1 MKKNKP
7 FSESGYNS
15 LKKILLT
22 MRIAV
27 ILMILGILQ
36 ARANDAYSQKTR
48 LSLNFSETELV
59 KVLDKIESESD
70 FYFLYNEKLLNP
82 ERKVTINVKDQL
94 IGVILDDLFN
104 GTDVKYTIID
114 RKIILAPSYLTAD
127 LQQKVVTGRVTDTR
141 TGEPM
146 SGVNIQVKGTTMG
159 AISDEKG
166 KFSLNPTDPNATL
179 VFSFIGYIGQ
189 ELPLEGKT
197 VIDVALNEIVN
208 EINEVVVI
216 GYGVQKRVNVV
227 GSVASITGASIRSI
241 PASDLTNSIAG
252 RLPGTIVRQT
262 SGEPGQ
268 DAATILIRGRGTLGV
283 NTGPLVVIDGI
294 PGRALSDVDQADV
307 ASISILKDASAAI
320 YGASAANGVILVTTK
335 RGQEGKPVLSY
346 QFYQGFMAP
355 TQLPKVLSAGDYTTM
370 ISEYQDQNGRPR
382 MFSDQDIALY
392 YSGADP
398 WKHPNTNWFHDLVRS
413 YTSSYKQ
420 NVTLSGGSKAVN
432 YYISLGTK
440 GENGMYKQASTKSNQ
455 YNLRS
460 KVVLNITDW
469 LKTSVD
475 LTAFQLYTRYPT
487 KTAADIV
494 GQSTRLMPTMT
505 SFWPNGLPGPDIEYG
520 DNPVVTSTLATG
532 TNETN
537 FYKVQTTLN
546 VTITPPFIKGLTLN
560 AYYNFDVNNIYQKRF
575 VKPWVLYS
583 PDWNSATYDPVTGY
597 VTNMTPI
604 PALKGY
610 LTPELTE
617 AYRRNIGK
625 VANINFNYE
634 RKFGEHSIA
643 LFGAYEQYTSDSTR
657 FDAYRK
663 GFITDVIPALSAG
676 GDIQKTNSGSMYIY
690 ARKSYIARLNYSY
703 KEKYLFEFILRR
715 DGSLKFPANKR
726 YGNFPA
732 ILLGW
737 RASEENFWK
746 NNIPFIS
753 YFKLRAT
760 YGIVGMDPGNLFQ
773 YYNKY
778 QLSTG
783 LIMNNVLTTS
793 VYQSVIAN
801 PNITWEKQITQNIGF
816 ESRWFNSAIT
826 FNGELFYNK
835 RKDILAPR
843 NASVPDFTGLA
854 LPSENIAQV
863 DNKGFEVEL
872 GYHKQVNSNL
882 SFDLG
887 GNFSFNRNKV
897 VFADEA
903 IKTLQWQT
911 TTGHPYGAL
920 LMYKSI
926 GIFKDQAAV
935 DAYPHWS
942 GAKPGDV
949 IFKDVSGDG
958 IINADDKILLDNMDA
973 PEVYYGITLA
983 VTYKNFN
990 LSILAQ
996 GAGKTYSMNTPD
1008 DRRGE
1013 AGNFFQWNFDDRW
1026 TPTHT
1031 DATVGRAYDR
1041 LNFYW
1046 AQMVNNSTYWY
1057 SNMAYARLKNAV
1069 LSYEVPKKIFSRFGI
1084 SNASISISGNNLFLI
1099 WAAQH
1104 QYDPEIA
1111 SPMSYPAMRTY
1122 AIGANITF

>member
-1 MKKNKP
+1 
-7 FSESGYNS
+7 
-15 LKKILLT
+15 

-36 ARANDAYSQKTR
+36 VKANDAYSQKTR

-59 KVLDKIESESD
+59 KVLDKIESESEY
-70 FYFLYNEKLLNP
+70 FFLYNEKLLNS
-82 ERKVTINVKDQL
+82 ERKVSINVKDQL
-94 IGVILDDLFN
+94 IGVILDDLFT

-114 RKIILAPSYLTAD
+114 RKIILAPGYLTAN
-127 LQQKVVTGRVTDTR
+127 LQEKVITGKVMDSHTN
-141 TGEPM
+141 EPM
-146 SGVNIQVKGTTMG
+146 PGVNIQVKGTTMG
-159 AISDEKG
+159 VISDENG
-166 KFSLNPTDPNATL
+166 KFSLPVTDPNPTL
-179 VFSFIGYIGQ
+179 IFSFIGYVTQ
-189 ELPLEGKT
+189 EIPLAGKN
-197 VIDVALNEIVN
+197 IMDVALNSEMTGLD
-208 EINEVVVI
+208 EVVVV
-216 GYGVQKRVNVV
+216 GYGVQKRVNVI
-227 GSVASITGASIRSI
+227 GSVTSISGASIQSI
-241 PASDLTNSIAG
+241 PSADITNSISG
-252 RLPGTIVRQT
+252 RLPGAIVRQT

-268 DAATILIRGRGTLGV
+268 NAATILIRGRGTLGT

-294 PGRALSDVDQADV
+294 PGRSLSDVDQADV

-335 RGQEGKPVLSY
+335 RGQEGKPILSY
-346 QFYQGFMAP
+346 QFYQGIMSP
-355 TQLPKVLSAGDYTTM
+355 TQLPKVLSAGDYATM
-370 ISEYQDQNGRPR
+370 ISEYQDQNGRSR
-382 MFSDQDIALY
+382 MFSDDDIALY
-392 YSGADP
+392 YSGVDP
-398 WKHPNTNWFHDLVRS
+398 WKHPNTDWFHDLVRPF
-413 YTSSYKQ
+413 TSSYKQ
-420 NVTLSGGSKAVN
+420 NVTLSGGSKSVN

-460 KVVLNITDW
+460 KVELNITDW

-475 LTAFQLYTRYPT
+475 ITGFQVYTRYPT
-487 KTAADIV
+487 KSAGDIV

-537 FYKVQTTLN
+537 FYKVQTTFN
-546 VTITPPFIKGLTLN
+546 VTVTPPFIKGLILN
-560 AYYNFDVNNIYQKRF
+560 AYYNFDVNNQNQKRF

-583 PDWNSATYDPVTGY
+583 PDWSTATYDPVTGY
-597 VTNMTPI
+597 VANMTPI
-604 PALKGY
+604 PSLKGY

-634 RKFGEHSIA
+634 RKFGEHSLA
-643 LFGAYEQYTSDSTR
+643 LFGAYEQYSSDSTR

-676 GDIQKTNSGSMYIY
+676 GDIQKTNSGGMYIY

-703 KEKYLFEFILRR
+703 KEKYLFEFIMRR

-737 RASEENFWK
+737 RTSEENFWK
-746 NNIPFIS
+746 NNIAFIN

-793 VYQSVIAN
+793 VFQSVIAN
-801 PNITWEKQITQNIGF
+801 PNITWEKQVTQNIGF
-816 ESRWFNSAIT
+816 ESRWFNSAFT

-843 NASVPDFTGLA
+843 NASVPAFTGLA

-872 GYHKQVNSNL
+872 AFQKKVNSDL
-882 SFDLG
+882 SFDFG

-903 IKTLQWQT
+903 VKTLQWQT
-911 TTGHPYGAL
+911 TTGHPYGAQ

-926 GIFKDQAAV
+926 GIFKDQEAV
-935 DAYPHWS
+935 DAYPHWP

-949 IFKDVSGDG
+949 IFQDVSDDG
-958 IINADDKILLDNMDA
+958 IINADDKILLDNMDS
-973 PEVYYGITLA
+973 PEINYGITFN
-983 VTYKNFN
+983 VSYKNFN
-990 LSILAQ
+990 LSFLAQ
-996 GAGKTYSMNTPD
+996 GSGKTYSFNTPD
-1008 DRRGE
+1008 ERRGE
-1013 AGNFFQWNFDDRW
+1013 AGNYFQWNFDDRW
-1026 TPTHT
+1026 TPAHT
-1031 DATVGRAYDR
+1031 DATIGRAWDR
-1041 LNFYW
+1041 MNFYW
-1046 AQMVNNSTYWY
+1046 APTVNNSTYWY
-1057 SNMAYARLKNAV
+1057 SNMAYARLKNAI
-1069 LSYEVPKKIFSRFGI
+1069 LSYEVPKKVFSRLGI
-1084 SNASISISGNNLFLI
+1084 SKASISISGNNLFLI

-1104 QYDPEIA
+1104 FYDPEIA
-1111 SPMSYPAMRTY
+1111 SPMSYPAMRTF
-1122 AIGANITF
+1122 AVGANIIF